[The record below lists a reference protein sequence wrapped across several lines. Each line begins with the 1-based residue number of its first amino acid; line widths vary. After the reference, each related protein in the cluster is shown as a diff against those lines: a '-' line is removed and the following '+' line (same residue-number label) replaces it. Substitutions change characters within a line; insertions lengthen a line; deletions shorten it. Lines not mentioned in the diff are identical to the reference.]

1 MQVEN
6 KERWMKV
13 CAQIAEE
20 QDRHALI
27 ELVDELNYL
36 LEEKAKKLG
45 IVRGESS
52 ECLQRSAAV
61 H

>member
-20 QDRHALI
+20 QDRNALI

-36 LEEKAKKLG
+36 LEEKAKNLG
-45 IVRGESS
+45 IVRHEAP
-52 ECLQRSAAV
+52 ECLQFSAAV

>member
-6 KERWMKV
+6 KDRWMQV
-13 CAQIAEE
+13 CTQIAEE

-27 ELVDELNYL
+27 ELVDELNRL
-36 LEEKAKKLG
+36 LEEKAKRLG
-45 IVRGESS
+45 IESHEAA
-52 ECLQRSAAV
+52 ECMQFSAAV

>member
-20 QDRHALI
+20 QDRNALI

-36 LEEKAKKLG
+36 LEEKAKNLG
-45 IVRGESS
+45 IVRHEAP
-52 ECLQRSAAV
+52 ECLQLSAAV